1 MSNVVEFPRRERPI
15 LTCLDGG
22 RDGRFI
28 LCTDADG
35 HPLDAALGPF
45 RDMAAAREFALDVAK
60 QNDIIIDWK
69 SFGFDS
75 PKGAA

>member
-28 LCTDADG
+28 MCTNAQG
-35 HPLDAALGPF
+35 CPLDAALGPF
-45 RDMAAAREFALDVAK
+45 RDMAAAREFAAEAAK

-75 PKGAA
+75 PEGAA